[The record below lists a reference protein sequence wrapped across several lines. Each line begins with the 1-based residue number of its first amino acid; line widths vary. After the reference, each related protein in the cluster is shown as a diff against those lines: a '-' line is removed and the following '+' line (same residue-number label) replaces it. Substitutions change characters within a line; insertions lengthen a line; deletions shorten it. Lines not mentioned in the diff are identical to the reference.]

1 MIIGL
6 PDDVRVSW
14 ANNTCRLP
22 DIYVGEFD
30 HVSCALSLATTIP
43 VCVHVHVFVCSWSP
57 A

>member
-22 DIYVGEFD
+22 GIYVGEFD